1 MATPSSAAAA
11 AAAATA
17 ASSTNALRV
26 YRRLLGLAKNLPQDK
41 QASALVQIRQGFR
54 EHAGETDAQR

>member
-1 MATPSSAAAA
+1 
-11 AAAATA
+11 
-17 ASSTNALRV
+17 LRV

>member
-1 MATPSSAAAA
+1 MMATPA
-11 AAAATA
+11 A

-26 YRRLLGLAKNLPQDK
+26 YRRMLGLAKSLPQDK